1 MRTKTILFAAAV
13 FAAGFGVTMA
23 QAPVYSVNAVGYVT
37 KTCTNGYN
45 LLCNPLNGTNNLLST
60 ILPVVPEDSQVLR
73 WNATSQGFADAN
85 QFYGGGLGWLPD
97 EAINPGEGFFFYSTA
112 PGNTNLT
119 FVGEVPQGNLTNNL
133 SANYSLMSH
142 VVPQAISLAAGGVN
156 FPVGDDESVLMWNA
170 GAQGFADPLQYYGSE
185 LGWLPNEPVPAVG
198 EGFFYFNTGAPRQ
211 WTRTFSV
218 N

>member
-1 MRTKTILFAAAV
+1 
-13 FAAGFGVTMA
+13 MA
-23 QAPVYSVNAVGYVT
+23 QQAVYSVNAVGYVT
-37 KTCTNGYN
+37 KNCTNGYS

-73 WNATSQGFADAN
+73 WNAAAQTFYDAN

-97 EAINPGEGFFFYSTA
+97 EAINPGEAFFFYSTA
-112 PGNTNLT
+112 PGTTNLT
-119 FVGEVPQGNLTNNL
+119 FVGEVPQGNLTNHI
-133 SANYSLMSH
+133 SVGFSLISH
-142 VVPQAISLAAGGVN
+142 IVPQSISLAAVGVN
-156 FPVGDDESVLMWNA
+156 FPVLDDDQVLMWVP
-170 GAQGFADPLQYYGSE
+170 GAQNFGDALQYYGVG

-198 EGFFYFNTGAPRQ
+198 EGFFYYSGAARN